1 MLMRIITRAKEILKN
16 NLLLAFFCFAAHV
29 SAQCPTVANTAQ
41 TFCDVESPT
50 IASLQA
56 TDTGGGIAW
65 FATASSTTPLAS
77 FTGLVNGEDY
87 FVDNS
92 SGNCG
97 SRTRV
102 VVTIYAAPTGLS
114 FQGVCVGVA
123 TSATLANLSVSGN
136 NIQWY
141 DQPTGGTS
149 LPLTTQLVDGT
160 IYYASQTNPNTGCE
174 TSRFS
179 VFVNVGI
186 VPVPTGNPAQV
197 FCNTPGNP
205 PTVAN
210 LQPNA
215 ANIRWYATISS
226 ATPLTPTTP
235 LVNGQSYFAT
245 TVDPPCESN
254 NRLQVEVTIQQ
265 PNNSGTSGVRSICI
279 SDVATYP
286 AFNLFSDLA
295 GNPDITGTWS
305 GPLTTTNGHL
315 GTVNINSLTVAGSP
329 YVFTYSVSSSACPT
343 VASTVTINI
352 LPLPTAS
359 LLVANAT
366 ICSGTSATVN
376 FTGTPN
382 ATVTYNINSG
392 ANQTITLNASGTAVL
407 TSNYTATSN
416 INLISVAS
424 QGPPVCVQPL
434 SGSGLITVLP
444 LPTVTIS
451 SNVSICRGSS
461 ATVTF
466 TGTPNATVTYTVNS
480 GANQTIVLNASGT
493 ATITNTY
500 NATTTF
506 SLVSVA
512 SATTPVCSQPQAGS
526 MVITVIPPPTVTIGS
541 NVNICPN
548 SSATIT
554 FTGTPNAVVTYTVN
568 GGANQMITLD
578 ASGNANITNTYTTTT
593 VFALVSVATSGT
605 PVCTQPASGTATIT
619 VLLLPTASVA
629 SSTTICSGATASV
642 TFTGTPNAT
651 VTYTING
658 GLNQTITLN
667 ASGTATLSNTY
678 TATTNIVLVSVA
690 SAGTPSCT
698 QPLTGSVTINVIP
711 LPVVT
716 ISSSATV
723 CPNSPAVVT
732 FTGTPN
738 AVVTYTINGGN
749 NQTITLNAS
758 GTATISNTYTT
769 TTVYN
774 LVSVATA
781 GTPSCS
787 QPQTGTVTITVLPLP
802 TASISS
808 SQTICTGSN
817 ASVTFA
823 GTPNSVVTYTING
836 GSNQTITLNASG
848 NATLTNN
855 YNATTVFALVS
866 VTTSGTPSCT
876 QPLTGSVTITVVD
889 LPVVSIAVDVTT
901 ICSGQTALVTFTGTP
916 NAVVTYSVNGGSNQ
930 TINLDAVGTA
940 TLNNTY
946 TADTTITLVSA
957 ATNSTPSCSQPQ
969 TGSIAITVLPLPV
982 VNISTTT
989 TSVCAGA
996 SATVTFTGTPNA
1008 TVTYTVNAG
1017 GNQTIV
1023 LDSTGT
1029 ATITD
1034 VFNTS
1039 TVYTLLDVTSAGTPS
1054 CNQPQNGSITIN
1066 VIDLPT
1072 VSLSNNTTICFG
1084 TSTTV
1089 TFTGTS
1095 NSVVTYTVNGG
1106 SNQTILLNNS
1116 GTATISDTYTAT
1128 TVFALVSIATSGAPS
1143 CTQLQTGTM
1152 TITVDPV
1159 PSVSIS
1165 GGSAIC
1171 AGDSASVT
1179 FTGTPNAT
1187 VSFTVGGSSQTI
1199 VLDAAGNGVYTQTYA
1214 TTTTVSLV
1222 SITTAG
1228 TPGCSQPQSGDI
1240 VITVAPLPTVS
1251 ISAPASVCLGSITTV
1266 TLTGTPNATVTY
1278 TINAGANQSLV
1289 LDASGT
1295 TVLTTPS
1302 LSATTTYTLVSV
1314 VSAGSPACTNLLTN
1328 SVTINV
1334 NPLPTATISSSGT
1347 VCSGTSAAILFT
1359 GTPNSTVTY
1368 NNGTTNATITIGATG
1383 TATLNIPLTVTT
1395 TFTLVSI
1402 VTNNP
1407 PACSQNLTGSTTLQ
1421 VTQPPVAGSNA
1432 AYTTCTNGPTQ
1443 DLFVLL
1449 GPNAQPGG
1457 TWSPALHSG
1466 TNIFDPQFDTAA
1478 SYQYLVAG
1486 TPPCVNDTAVVF
1498 ITYITAPNA
1507 GTNGT
1512 ANLCSN
1518 ISPVDLTTYLGGIPQ
1533 AGGTWSPALA
1543 SGTNLF
1549 NPAVDTAG
1557 TYTYT
1562 VTGTAPCGSASANV
1576 VVTITQGPEAG
1587 VDASVTVCVNNPT
1600 FNLFPLLGTTA
1611 QPGGTWSPAL
1621 ASGTDLFNPA
1631 VDVSSV
1637 YTYTLSGNNP
1647 CDNDTATVTVI
1658 VNPVPDAGQDASTD
1672 ICSNAAP
1679 IDLLTRLGGTP
1690 QNGGTWSP
1698 ALTSGTNLF
1707 DPSVDLAGT
1716 YTYTV
1721 GAPFCNPAQATLT
1734 ISIVQG
1740 PEAGVNAT
1748 ATFCITDAPSD
1759 LFTLLGPTA
1768 QTGGVWSPAMASG
1781 TGVFD
1786 PAVDAATVYTYT
1798 LSGNDP
1804 CDNDSATV
1812 NVTVNP
1818 LPNAGTA
1825 LANQTVCNS
1834 QATLDLNSLLNGAQ
1848 SGGTWT
1854 DSASA
1859 TVSNI
1864 VDVSNLAATT
1874 YSYTYTVI
1882 NTCGS
1887 DDEPVSFTVL
1897 PNPVLT
1903 GANIQVSSP
1912 NCKGDNVTV
1921 TFNNMVDGSYTLN
1934 YDLSISNVLTAQST
1948 QVVISGGTGIMT
1960 ISGNDLPNTGNTR
1973 ITFTNITNSVTTC
1986 TVPINPSVSADFI
1999 IKPTSN
2005 LVSANLSIADV
2016 CAGNGVTVLI
2026 SGATGLTDG
2035 DYQFVYDI
2043 PQATPTTATT
2053 AVIAIAGGVGQFD
2066 VPASVLNLTGQYD
2079 LTITSIVSLS
2089 GGCNNTA
2096 ENAQAQFTVYP
2107 VPDLN
2112 GAVLTAADIC
2122 LGEDNTISINT
2133 ALNLVDGDYTITYEL
2148 SGASTLTNTALVT
2161 IAAGQGSFLIPASEI
2176 NTSGNVGVNITQIVS
2191 QLGSC
2196 SNTGAGLT
2204 PVDFDIAPLVGT
2216 PTLVEGGNK
2225 FCAPT
2230 NPTIANLTSN
2240 ITGSDTV
2247 LWYDA
2252 PTGGNLYVSTTSLID
2267 GGTYYAAY
2275 QSAAGCESSARL
2287 SVTVTLDPCD
2297 DILIP
2302 DGFSPNGDQVNDT
2315 FEIKNLATK
2324 YPKFKLEIY
2333 NRYGNILYKGDINT
2347 PNWDGTNNEGGVK
2360 LGSSTL
2366 PTGVYFYV
2374 LEFNDGTT
2382 KDKQGRLYLSR

>member
-1 MLMRIITRAKEILKN
+1 MLMRIITRAKKILKI
-16 NLLLAFFCFAAHV
+16 NLVLACLGFATLM
-29 SAQCPTVANTAQ
+29 SAQCPTVANLNQ

-50 IASLQA
+50 VASLLA

-65 FATASSTTPLAS
+65 FASATATTPLPP

-92 SGNCG
+92 GGDCG

-102 VVTIYAAPTGLS
+102 VVTIYSAPTGLS

-141 DQPTGGTS
+141 DQPVGGTS

-186 VPVPTGNPAQV
+186 VPEPTGNPAQV

-215 ANIRWYATISS
+215 GNIRWYATISS
-226 ATPLTPTTP
+226 ASPLTPTTP

-245 TVDPPCESN
+245 TVDPPCESTT
-254 NRLQVEVTIQQ
+254 RFQTEVTILEL
-265 PNNSGTSGVRSICI
+265 NDAGVSGQRSICI
-279 SDVATYP
+279 SDVPTYP
-286 AFNLFSDLA
+286 SFNLFSDLS
-295 GNPDITGTWS
+295 GTPDTTGTWS
-305 GPLTTTNGHL
+305 GPLPTSNGNL

-329 YVFTYSVSSSACPT
+329 YVFTYSVSSVACPT
-343 VASTVTINI
+343 VTSTVTINI

-359 LLVANAT
+359 VSVSNPN
-366 ICSGTSATVN
+366 ICSGSSTTIN
-376 FTGTPN
+376 FSGTPN
-382 ATVTYNINSG
+382 AIVTYTIGSGSNQNIILDATG
-392 ANQTITLNASGTAVL
+392 AATLTNT
-407 TSNYTATSN
+407 YTTTTVV
-416 INLISVAS
+416 NLISVAS
-424 QGPPVCVQPL
+424 QGPPICSTSL
-434 SGSGLITVLP
+434 SGVSTTINVIALPTVTLNSPPVCAGQSATVTATPGTAGTYSYAWVVPSGATNPGNVATFNTTVAGVYGVRITNLTTTCISELVITTVVINP
-444 LPTVTIS
+444 LPTVTVNS
-451 SNVSICRGSS
+451 SSICPGQNATVTATPGTAGTYSYVWTVPGGVTNPGNVSTFTTTTAGNYSVVITDTVTNCVSTSASGTVTINPRPIVSVNSPSVCVGQNATVTASPNPAGNNYSYVWTVPSGVTNPGNVASFSTSVAGTYSVIVTNTTTTCVSDIATGTVIINPLPTVTVNNPSVCAGQS
-461 ATVTF
+461 ATVTATPGAPGNYSYAWTVPAGF
-466 TGTPNATVTYTVNS
+466 TNPGNVASFATTVAGNYSVVITNTTTNCASLSVTGVVTINPLPTVTVNS
-480 GANQTIVLNASGT
+480 
-493 ATITNTY
+493 
-500 NATTTF
+500 
-506 SLVSVA
+506 
-512 SATTPVCSQPQAGS
+512 P
-526 MVITVIPPPTVTIGS
+526 
-541 NVNICPN
+541 NICPGE
-548 SSATIT
+548 SATIT
-554 FTGTPNAVVTYTVN
+554 ATPNPAGTYSYVWTVPTGATNPGNVASFSATVAGTYVVI
-568 GGANQMITLD
+568 A
-578 ASGNANITNTYTTTT
+578 TNTTTT
-593 VFALVSVATSGT
+593 CPSNPGSGTLTINPLPTVTVNSTAVCAGQPATITATPSPAGTYSYVWTVPAGTTDPGNVATFATTIAGIYSVIAT
-605 PVCTQPASGTATIT
+605 NTTTNCQSASASGTVI
-619 VLLLPTASVA
+619 LNPLPTVTVNSDEICQGETATLTATPGSAGTYSYAWTVPAGATNPGNVASFDASVA
-629 SSTTICSGATASV
+629 G
-642 TFTGTPNAT
+642 
-651 VTYTING
+651 
-658 GLNQTITLN
+658 
-667 ASGTATLSNTY
+667 
-678 TATTNIVLVSVA
+678 
-690 SAGTPSCT
+690 
-698 QPLTGSVTINVIP
+698 
-711 LPVVT
+711 
-716 ISSSATV
+716 
-723 CPNSPAVVT
+723 
-732 FTGTPN
+732 
-738 AVVTYTINGGN
+738 
-749 NQTITLNAS
+749 
-758 GTATISNTYTT
+758 
-769 TTVYN
+769 
-774 LVSVATA
+774 
-781 GTPSCS
+781 
-787 QPQTGTVTITVLPLP
+787 
-802 TASISS
+802 
-808 SQTICTGSN
+808 
-817 ASVTFA
+817 
-823 GTPNSVVTYTING
+823 
-836 GSNQTITLNASG
+836 
-848 NATLTNN
+848 
-855 YNATTVFALVS
+855 
-866 VTTSGTPSCT
+866 
-876 QPLTGSVTITVVD
+876 
-889 LPVVSIAVDVTT
+889 
-901 ICSGQTALVTFTGTP
+901 
-916 NAVVTYSVNGGSNQ
+916 TYSV
-930 TINLDAVGTA
+930 I
-940 TLNNTY
+940 
-946 TADTTITLVSA
+946 ITD
-957 ATNSTPSCSQPQ
+957 
-969 TGSIAITVLPLPV
+969 
-982 VNISTTT
+982 TT
-989 TSVCAGA
+989 TSC
-996 SATVTFTGTPNA
+996 S
-1008 TVTYTVNAG
+1008 
-1017 GNQTIV
+1017 
-1023 LDSTGT
+1023 S
-1029 ATITD
+1029 
-1034 VFNTS
+1034 
-1039 TVYTLLDVTSAGTPS
+1039 
-1054 CNQPQNGSITIN
+1054 
-1066 VIDLPT
+1066 LP
-1072 VSLSNNTTICFG
+1072 V
-1084 TSTTV
+1084 
-1089 TFTGTS
+1089 
-1095 NSVVTYTVNGG
+1095 
-1106 SNQTILLNNS
+1106 S
-1116 GTATISDTYTAT
+1116 GT
-1128 TVFALVSIATSGAPS
+1128 LV
-1143 CTQLQTGTM
+1143 
-1152 TITVDPV
+1152 V
-1159 PSVSIS
+1159 
-1165 GGSAIC
+1165 
-1171 AGDSASVT
+1171 
-1179 FTGTPNAT
+1179 N
-1187 VSFTVGGSSQTI
+1187 
-1199 VLDAAGNGVYTQTYA
+1199 
-1214 TTTTVSLV
+1214 
-1222 SITTAG
+1222 
-1228 TPGCSQPQSGDI
+1228 
-1240 VITVAPLPTVS
+1240 PLPTVS
-1251 ISAPASVCLGSITTV
+1251 VSSTLLCAQGISTITATPGTPGNYTYTWTVPTGVTDPGNVDTFTTSVAGTYDVVITDLTTNCSSADGSATVTISALPTVTVNSPSICPGLDAAVTATPGAAGNYSYAWTVPAGATNPGNVATFNTSVVGTYSVIITDLTTNCVSESASGEVSNNPQPTVTVNSASVCAGQSATITATPGTGTAADYSYVWTVPAGATNPGNTASFDASVAGTYSVIITNILSGCASLSASGELIVNPQPTVTVNNPSVCLGSLATITATPGSGVSTDYSYLWTVPSGATNPGNVNSFNTTV
-1266 TLTGTPNATVTY
+1266 AGTYTVVITNIATTCQSSPASSTVT
-1278 TINAGANQSLV
+1278 
-1289 LDASGT
+1289 
-1295 TVLTTPS
+1295 
-1302 LSATTTYTLVSV
+1302 
-1314 VSAGSPACTNLLTN
+1314 
-1328 SVTINV
+1328 V

-1368 NNGTTNATITIGATG
+1368 NNGTANATIEIGATG

-1449 GPNAQPGG
+1449 GSNAQPGG

-1507 GTNGT
+1507 GTDGT

-1518 ISPVDLTTYLGGIPQ
+1518 ISPVDLTTYLGGTPQ

-1734 ISIVQG
+1734 ITIVQG

-1812 NVTVNP
+1812 NVTVNS

-1874 YSYTYTVI
+1874 YSYTYTVT

-1948 QVVISGGTGIMT
+1948 QVVISGGTGLMT
-1960 ISGNDLPNTGNTR
+1960 INGNDLPNTGNTR
-1973 ITFTNITNSVTTC
+1973 ITFTNITNSVTNC

-1999 IKPTSN
+1999 IKPTSD

-2066 VPASVLNLTGQYD
+2066 VPASVLNLTGQHD

-2122 LGEDNTISINT
+2122 LGDDNTISINT

-2204 PVDFDIAPLVGT
+2204 PVDFDIAPIVGT

-2347 PNWDGTNNEGGVK
+2347 PNWDGTNHEGGVK